1 MNTLHSSLY
10 AAALVSCL
18 FLLFAVRAAPAPRRR
33 RAGFLFGLLILLSLN
48 FSAEWLMSN
57 PSSPAKS
64 LWLVMVMGL
73 ALLLGPCLWM
83 YARTVT
89 EPAPQRIR
97 DLPAW
102 HFAVIAIGLVLL
114 VPLMTKIHSGSQ
126 FQHPDT
132 VLPVH
137 QPSLVHT
144 TMLACIA
151 VFALQA
157 AFYLRASYR
166 LLERQSKAA
175 RALFS
180 DLEDRELN
188 SLRVMIFVV
197 GAHWLSG
204 IARALHC
211 LLLGKD
217 AGYVVLFAI
226 CEVMFSLW
234 AAASLL
240 RAGVVADPEDRRLA
254 GEIGEIGEVG
264 EVGDVGEVKYARS
277 ALDAPARERILRKL
291 AEGWAVHRLH
301 LDSQLSL
308 RALCARL
315 RENPHYVSQVIN
327 QDLATS
333 FYDLVNRQRIAAAKE
348 ALTRDPERNVLEI
361 AMESGFNSK
370 STFNLAFRQHAGT
383 TPSDFRRAGNGSRGS
398 LRSDPAG

>member
-1 MNTLHSSLY
+1 VNSLHSSLY

-18 FLLFAVRAAPAPRRR
+18 FLLFAVQAAPAQRRK

-48 FSAEWLMSN
+48 FTAEWLMSN

-64 LWLVMVMGL
+64 LWLVLVMGL
-73 ALLLGPCLWM
+73 ALMLGPCLWM
-83 YARTVT
+83 YARAVT
-89 EPAPQRIR
+89 EPTPPRIR

-102 HFAVIAIGLVLL
+102 HFAVIALGLVLL
-114 VPLMTKIHSGSQ
+114 VPLMTKIHSGTG

-132 VLPVH
+132 VLPVR
-137 QPSLVHT
+137 QPTLVHT
-144 TMLACIA
+144 TMLACIL

-157 AFYLRASYR
+157 AYYLRASYR
-166 LLERQSKAA
+166 LLGQQASAA

-180 DLEDRELN
+180 DLRDRELN
-188 SLRVMIFVV
+188 ALRVLIFVV
-197 GAHWLSG
+197 GAHWVFG

-217 AGYVVLFAI
+217 AGYVVLFAV
-226 CEVMFSLW
+226 CEVMFSVW

-240 RAGVVADPEDRRLA
+240 RAGVAAEPEDRRLA
-254 GEIGEIGEVG
+254 SEIGEGGET
-264 EVGDVGEVKYARS
+264 KYARS

-291 AEGWAVHRLH
+291 GEGWTVHQLH
-301 LDSQLSL
+301 LDSQISL

-327 QDLATS
+327 QDLGTS

-348 ALTRDPERNVLEI
+348 ALTRDPERTVLEI
-361 AMESGFNSK
+361 ALAAGFNSK
-370 STFNLAFRQHAGT
+370 STFNAAFRQHAGT
-383 TPSDFRRAGNGSRGS
+383 TPSDYRRSRLASDGAMT
-398 LRSDPAG
+398 SDPAG